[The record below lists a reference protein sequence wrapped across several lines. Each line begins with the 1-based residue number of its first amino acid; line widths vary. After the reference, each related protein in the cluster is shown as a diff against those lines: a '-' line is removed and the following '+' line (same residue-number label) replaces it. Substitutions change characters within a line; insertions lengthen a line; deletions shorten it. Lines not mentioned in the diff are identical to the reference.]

1 MSTRDDF
8 IAWALSPDRTLEE
21 AYCAERLVEQGRLYW
36 PSSNPG
42 RRPESSPQEQERKK
56 KRRLNPAHRVQLE
69 EAEVCCAVEK
79 LLMMDRLDLDS
90 ESDRPMRDISG
101 LRFFCHFRHLNL
113 GGNALNDAGALRG
126 WTTLES
132 LSIRDDALED
142 LTPLAAL
149 TKLRSL
155 HLSIRSPWPNLKGLE
170 ALEELAFFH
179 WRGNLLSLE
188 DIPRLGRVCQARFEM
203 GPCGNIPV
211 PSVNCLPEMPWL
223 EAFEIDPL
231 FRLDDITR
239 WPRLRN
245 LSVGGP
251 FKDLRPLG
259 GLRALT
265 HLVLRGDVTRDLSPL
280 ARLPELRRLEV
291 RSQHPHDY
299 SVLAEAPRLH
309 EVRAEGCKINRMELA
324 TLHAVLAPWEDEFL
338 AAQARPRGNTRFVVC
353 HQKELP
359 SNPRKALSPE
369 ARWNDDPEMT
379 ASEGR
384 WFNQRLQSALD
395 GLLGKGGWGRLSP
408 GWTGSATLSIT
419 RMEAAEQLAAIV
431 ETTRELLCATLLPW
445 VVQFSVS
452 LTEEE
457 DSIGDTND
465 ESDDEARTIQRAVK
479 DRKEYLERQK
489 EQEAYLEREHRL
501 RLLQQEGKPVNP
513 DEFAPP
519 EQLQGHWAPEE
530 TGQGAE
536 GGPESTVAE
545 QLRTHGVITEEGL
558 FIDERG
564 RQAAEHLMG
573 RQAERAAA

>member
-1 MSTRDDF
+1 MSTRDEL

-42 RRPESSPQEQERKK
+42 RRPELSPREEERKK

-113 GGNALNDAGALRG
+113 GGNALGDAGALRG
-126 WTTLES
+126 WTALES

-142 LTPLAAL
+142 LTPLSAL

-188 DIPRLGRVCQARFEM
+188 DIPRLGKVCQARFEM

-211 PSVNCLPEMPWL
+211 PSVNCLPDMPWL

-265 HLVLRGDVTRDLSPL
+265 HVVLRGDVTRDLSPL

-309 EVRAEGCKINRMELA
+309 EARAEGCKINTMELA
-324 TLHAVLAPWEDEFL
+324 TLLAVLAPWEDEFL
-338 AAQARPRGNTRFVVC
+338 AAQARPRGNARFVVC
-353 HQKELP
+353 QKNELP
-359 SNPRKALSPE
+359 ANPRQEFGPE
-369 ARWNDDPEMT
+369 SRWNDDLELA

-384 WFNQRLQSALD
+384 WFRQRLHSALD
-395 GLLGKGGWGRLSP
+395 GVFGKQGWGRLSP
-408 GWTGSATLSIT
+408 CSAGSAPLCISKL
-419 RMEAAEQLAAIV
+419 EAAEQLAVVV
-431 ETTRELLCATLLPW
+431 ETARELLCTTQLPW

-452 LTEEE
+452 LEE
-457 DSIGDTND
+457 GDVNLAEPDD
-465 ESDDEARTIQRAVK
+465 ESDDE
-479 DRKEYLERQK
+479 
-489 EQEAYLEREHRL
+489 
-501 RLLQQEGKPVNP
+501 EG
-513 DEFAPP
+513 AI
-519 EQLQGHWAPEE
+519 
-530 TGQGAE
+530 
-536 GGPESTVAE
+536 
-545 QLRTHGVITEEGL
+545 R
-558 FIDERG
+558 
-564 RQAAEHLMG
+564 
-573 RQAERAAA
+573 RAA

>member
-8 IAWALSPDRTLEE
+8 VAWALSPDRTLEE

-36 PSSNPG
+36 PSSNSR
-42 RRPESSPQEQERKK
+42 RRPELSPQEQERKK
-56 KRRLNPAHRVQLE
+56 KRRLNPAHRVKLE
-69 EAEVCCAVEK
+69 EAAVCCAAEK
-79 LLMMDRLDLDS
+79 LMMMDQLNLDS

-101 LRFFCHFRHLNL
+101 LRFFSHFRHLNL
-113 GGNALNDAGALRG
+113 GGNALCDASALRG
-126 WTTLES
+126 STALES
-132 LSIRDDALED
+132 LCIRDDALED

-149 TKLRSL
+149 TNLRSL
-155 HLSIRSPWPNLKGLE
+155 DLSIRSPWPNLKGLE
-170 ALEELAFFH
+170 ALEELAFFQ

-188 DIPRLGRVCQARFEM
+188 DIPRLGKVCQARFEM

-245 LSVGGP
+245 LTVGGP
-251 FKDLRPLG
+251 FKELRPLA

-309 EVRAEGCKINRMELA
+309 EVRAEGCKINNMELA
-324 TLHAVLAPWEDEFL
+324 TLRAVLAPWEDEFL
-338 AAQARPRGNTRFVVC
+338 AAQARPRGHARFAVC

-359 SNPRKALSPE
+359 ANPRKALGPE

-384 WFNQRLQSALD
+384 WFSRRLQSALD
-395 GLLGKGGWGRLSP
+395 GLFGKQGWGRLLP
-408 GWTGSATLSIT
+408 GAAGSATLSIT
-419 RMEAAEQLAAIV
+419 RLEAAEQLAAVV
-431 ETTRELLCATLLPW
+431 ETARELLCATQLPW
-445 VVQFSVS
+445 VVQFSVA
-452 LTEEE
+452 LNEE
-457 DSIGDTND
+457 DDNTGDTND

-479 DRKEYLERQK
+479 DRKEFLERQK

-530 TGQGAE
+530 AGQGAE
-536 GGPESTVAE
+536 VGLESTLAE

>member
-1 MSTRDDF
+1 MS
-8 IAWALSPDRTLEE
+8 
-21 AYCAERLVEQGRLYW
+21 
-36 PSSNPG
+36 
-42 RRPESSPQEQERKK
+42 
-56 KRRLNPAHRVQLE
+56 
-69 EAEVCCAVEK
+69 
-79 LLMMDRLDLDS
+79 
-90 ESDRPMRDISG
+90 DISG
-101 LRFFCHFRHLNL
+101 LRFFSHIRHLNL
-113 GGNALNDAGALRG
+113 GGNALCDASALRG
-126 WTTLES
+126 WTMLES

-170 ALEELAFFH
+170 ALEELAFFQ

-188 DIPRLGRVCQARFEM
+188 DIPRLGKVCQARFEM

-245 LSVGGP
+245 LTVGGP
-251 FKDLRPLG
+251 FKDLRPLS

-291 RSQHPHDY
+291 RSRHPHDY
-299 SVLAEAPRLH
+299 SVLAEAPSLH
-309 EVRAEGCKINRMELA
+309 EVRAEGCKINTMELA
-324 TLHAVLAPWEDEFL
+324 TLLAVLAPWEDEFL
-338 AAQARPRGNTRFVVC
+338 AAQARPRGHARFVVC

-359 SNPRKALSPE
+359 AHPRKALGPE

-384 WFNQRLQSALD
+384 WFTRRLQSALD
-395 GLLGKGGWGRLSP
+395 GLFGKQGWGRLLP
-408 GWTGSATLSIT
+408 GSAGSATLCIS
-419 RMEAAEQLAAIV
+419 RLEAAEQLPVVV
-431 ETTRELLCATLLPW
+431 ETARELLCATQFPW
-445 VVQFSVS
+445 VVQFSVA
-452 LTEEE
+452 LNETNE
-457 DSIGDTND
+457 DVEDPGD
-465 ESDDEARTIQRAVK
+465 ESDDEERAIHRVVQ
-479 DRKEYLERQK
+479 DRKEFLERQK
-489 EQEAYLEREHRL
+489 EQESYLEREHRL

-513 DEFAPP
+513 EDFAPP
-519 EQLQGHWAPEE
+519 EEPKGHRAPEE
-530 TGQGAE
+530 AVEPAE
-536 GGPESTVAE
+536 AEHETTVAQ